1 MSSKKFPISR
11 LSKFYDYVDFNL
23 ENEMAREYIE
33 GDLNFTVVLFNVDRI
48 KSKTDDVY
56 GESNAN
62 EIRFHPPKE
71 IKVIL
76 FMVTT
81 LVTLIGRIT

>member
-33 GDLNFTVVLFNVDRI
+33 GDLNFTVVLFSVDRI

-56 GESNAN
+56 GESKRN
-62 EIRFHPPKE
+62 
-71 IKVIL
+71 
-76 FMVTT
+76 
-81 LVTLIGRIT
+81 

>member
-33 GDLNFTVVLFNVDRI
+33 GDLNFTVR
-48 KSKTDDVY
+48 
-56 GESNAN
+56 
-62 EIRFHPPKE
+62 PMM
-71 IKVIL
+71 
-76 FMVTT
+76 FMVNLMLMRLGSTHQKK
-81 LVTLIGRIT
+81 LK